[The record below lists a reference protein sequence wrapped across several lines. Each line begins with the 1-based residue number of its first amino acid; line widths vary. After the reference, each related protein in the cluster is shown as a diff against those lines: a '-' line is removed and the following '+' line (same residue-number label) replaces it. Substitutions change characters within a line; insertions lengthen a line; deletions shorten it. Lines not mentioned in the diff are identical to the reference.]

1 MDVFIVIAFLLDI
14 ELDFEIEFLFD
25 NEFDYE
31 LLSSLPIKR
40 SHVKQKKTKLMWKFE
55 DG

>member
-1 MDVFIVIAFLLDI
+1 MEIFILLAFLLDI
-14 ELDFEIEFLFD
+14 VLDFEIEFRFD
-25 NEFDYE
+25 NEFDHE

-40 SHVKQKKTKLMWKFE
+40 SHVKQKKTKLTWKFE